1 MINLVGK
8 LQKIQDEFGYLRRDS
23 LEKLSHDLNIPLARI
38 YSLATFYRSFS
49 LAPPAKHTI
58 TVCTGTACYVR
69 GAPRIV
75 EELSRILGINP
86 GEITDDRVFQLE
98 TANCLGACALGPL
111 VLIDNDYHGNM
122 TPVKIAKILEKYKQ
136 PLK

>member
-8 LQKIQDEFGYLRRDS
+8 LQDIQEEFGYLKR
-23 LEKLSHDLNIPLARI
+23 EKLEEISREFNIPLARI
-38 YSLATFYRSFS
+38 FSLATFYRSFS
-49 LAPPAKHTI
+49 LTPPAKHTI

-69 GAPRIV
+69 GAPRMV
-75 EELSRILGINP
+75 EEISRQLGIDP
-86 GEITDDRVFQLE
+86 GETTDDLNFQLE

-122 TPVKIAKILEKYKQ
+122 TPVKIAEVLDRYR
-136 PLK
+136 